1 MKMKYLFCVTVIS
14 VSFAICPATA
24 QTVQFTGVNLAGA
37 EFGQTSLPGTY
48 GSHYIYPNQ
57 NEVNYF
63 KSKGMNAV
71 RLPFRW
77 ERLQQATN
85 ANFNIAESNRLHL
98 FVSQTTAKGV
108 HVVLDPHNFARY
120 YPDPGNY
127 QSSTIGLVGTS
138 VSYSAFSNFW
148 WRLAS
153 LYKTNDHVIFN
164 LVNEP
169 NTMPTEQWVTAANTA
184 IAAIRATGA
193 TNLVLVPGNGWT
205 GAWTWYQNWYG
216 TPNAQAMTNII
227 DPENNYAYDV
237 HQYLDSNGSGGS
249 SQIVSETIGAER
261 LSGFTQWLKDNN
273 RRGFLGE
280 FAVANSTVGAGI
292 GDEAI
297 SNMLTHVEANSDV
310 WLGWSWWAAGP
321 WWGEYMF
328 TLEPANLSS
337 PIDRAA
343 MNVLENFIPIPVP
356 ALELTGTNQF
366 RFLAQASFLY

>member
-1 MKMKYLFCVTVIS
+1 
-14 VSFAICPATA
+14 
-24 QTVQFTGVNLAGA
+24 
-37 EFGQTSLPGTY
+37 
-48 GSHYIYPNQ
+48 
-57 NEVNYF
+57 
-63 KSKGMNAV
+63 
-71 RLPFRW
+71 
-77 ERLQQATN
+77 
-85 ANFNIAESNRLHL
+85 
-98 FVSQTTAKGV
+98 
-108 HVVLDPHNFARY
+108 
-120 YPDPGNY
+120 
-127 QSSTIGLVGTS
+127 
-138 VSYSAFSNFW
+138 
-148 WRLAS
+148 
-153 LYKTNDHVIFN
+153 
-164 LVNEP
+164 
-169 NTMPTEQWVTAANTA
+169 
-184 IAAIRATGA
+184 
-193 TNLVLVPGNGWT
+193 
-205 GAWTWYQNWYG
+205 
-216 TPNAQAMTNII
+216 MTNII

-366 RFLAQASFLY
+366 RFLAQASFLYQLQTSPDLVEDGWTDSGLPISGTNQTVTVIMPVEAGSNLFYRVRANRPP

>member
-1 MKMKYLFCVTVIS
+1 
-14 VSFAICPATA
+14 
-24 QTVQFTGVNLAGA
+24 
-37 EFGQTSLPGTY
+37 
-48 GSHYIYPNQ
+48 
-57 NEVNYF
+57 
-63 KSKGMNAV
+63 
-71 RLPFRW
+71 
-77 ERLQQATN
+77 
-85 ANFNIAESNRLHL
+85 
-98 FVSQTTAKGV
+98 V

-366 RFLAQASFLY
+366 RFLAQASFLYQLQTSPDLVEDGWTDSGLPISGTNQTVTVIMPVEAGSNLFYRVRANRPP